1 MFGNAPGIPQDWDS
15 IFDKG
20 IYPIYQ
26 KGDTKIKEDV
36 EKALCQMCEKDK
48 DDEIYLVILI
58 WFYNLYKNKANRINK
73 APFKLDEQLL
83 TAKVKET
90 IMRQKEELLNCHKW
104 TSKND
109 NLYIKVCQLGELF
122 KKDYG
127 IDFLL
132 NSFEDAN

>member
-1 MFGNAPGIPQDWDS
+1 
-15 IFDKG
+15 
-20 IYPIYQ
+20 
-26 KGDTKIKEDV
+26 
-36 EKALCQMCEKDK
+36 MCEKDK

-90 IMRQKEELLNCHKW
+90 IARQKDKLLNCHKW
-104 TSKND
+104 TSQNG
-109 NLYIKVCQLGELF
+109 NLYIKICQLGELV

-127 IDFLL
+127 VDFIS
-132 NSFEDAN
+132 NSIEDTKC